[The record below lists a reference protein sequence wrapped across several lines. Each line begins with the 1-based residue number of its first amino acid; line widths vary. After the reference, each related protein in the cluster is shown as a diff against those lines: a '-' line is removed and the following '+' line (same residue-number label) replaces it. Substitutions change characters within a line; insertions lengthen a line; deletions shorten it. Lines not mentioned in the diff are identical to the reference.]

1 MNPLIDLA
9 PKLIDLWN
17 FYSDIYVGKENKIFD
32 NSLTVLSE
40 RHDIN
45 KEDLKTILE
54 NLDKDKIDEDQKD
67 IMDEFYTIFYEH
79 ILNDSEFRNKL
90 IATRLRHYESS
101 LEEIKELLDSIKGL
115 KNHND
120 KTDYVDMIKSELEYC
135 IDLLEQPHV
144 KTLPTDCWISV
155 NNSGLLTLF
164 NKDTELK
171 SIREIYNKIQD
182 FNERSKIQKFIGYP
196 WERLEYEDG
205 MRLPKMQV
213 KQFLEIRSWLLAEL
227 KKYTSS

>member
-1 MNPLIDLA
+1 MGEKNERKYQRLNPYE
-9 PKLIDLWN
+9 PKTLEARLN
-17 FYSDIYVGKENKIFD
+17 LFENEEPEAC
-32 NSLTVLSE
+32 N
-40 RHDIN
+40 
-45 KEDLKTILE
+45 
-54 NLDKDKIDEDQKD
+54 
-67 IMDEFYTIFYEH
+67 
-79 ILNDSEFRNKL
+79 
-90 IATRLRHYESS
+90 
-101 LEEIKELLDSIKGL
+101 EIKELLDSIKGV

-144 KTLPTDCWISV
+144 KTLPTDYWISV
-155 NNSGLLTLF
+155 TNSGLLTLF
-164 NKDTELK
+164 DKDTELK

-196 WERLEYEDG
+196 WKRLEYEDG
-205 MRLPKMQV
+205 MRLSKMQV